1 MLTSTEAAVLGL
13 LIEEGEQSGY
23 DLSRQAARSV
33 GYFWSPVQSRMYA
46 TLPQLVERGFA
57 RSREVVES
65 NRFKQLYR
73 ITPAGKSALREWL
86 HEPPEDQPDR
96 NPLLLKLF
104 LADGAEADDA
114 ILLEHVREKRRAAE
128 QLRDEL
134 VELEA
139 AGAGETTP
147 YAGFTREY
155 GRRWAEM
162 MIGWT
167 TEVERVLARRA

>member
-1 MLTSTEAAVLGL
+1 MSTSRASSA
-13 LIEEGEQSGY
+13 SC
-23 DLSRQAARSV
+23 AR
-33 GYFWSPVQSRMYA
+33 
-46 TLPQLVERGFA
+46 T
-57 RSREVVES
+57 
-65 NRFKQLYR
+65 R
-73 ITPAGKSALREWL
+73 ISCGA
-86 HEPPEDQPDR
+86 PEDQPDR

-104 LADGAEADDA
+104 LADGADADDA

-139 AGAGETTP
+139 AGAGEMTP

-167 TEVERVLARRA
+167 TEVERVLARRASAPRR